1 MLRNTFVH
9 LPHIGLTTE
18 QRLWA
23 SGILTWNDLFEQ
35 KTEDA
40 KKFQHL
46 KNLISLSEYKLQ
58 MKDAKFFTDR
68 LRSDQHWRIFQ
79 DFRDRTAYLD
89 IETTGLRE
97 KDHITTIALFDGKK
111 IFHYIYGKNLKQFKY
126 DIKKYKVLITYNGKC
141 FDVPILEREF
151 KINLPQAHLDL
162 RYILRSLGNSGGLKS
177 CEHQLGLS
185 RGDLEGIDGYFA
197 VHLWHDYLNGNK
209 KALET
214 LLAYNIMD
222 TINLEK
228 LMLIA
233 YERKFKSCW
242 LNKRSIIS
250 IPKYPKDIEK
260 IKIPFKADSKTIEK
274 IKKKYY

>member
-9 LPHIGLTTE
+9 LPHIGLVTE
-18 QRLWA
+18 QQFWA
-23 SGILTWNDLFEQ
+23 NGILTWDDFFEQ
-35 KTEDA
+35 KTDYA

-46 KNLISLSEYKLQ
+46 KNLISLSERKLQ

-68 LRSDQHWRIFQ
+68 LRSDQHWRIFPE
-79 DFRDRTAYLD
+79 FLDRTVYLD
-89 IETTGLRE
+89 IETTGLRAR
-97 KDHITTIALFDGKK
+97 DHITTISVYDGKK
-111 IFHYIYGKNLKQFKY
+111 IFYYIYGKNLKQFKY

-151 KINLPQAHLDL
+151 KINLPQVHLDL
-162 RYILRSLGNSGGLKS
+162 RYILRSLGFTGGLKS

-185 RGDLEGIDGYFA
+185 RGDIEGIDGYFA

-233 YERKFKSCW
+233 YERNVKRCL
-242 LNKRSIIS
+242 LNKSSIIS
-250 IPKYPKDIEK
+250 IPKYTSK

-274 IKKKYY
+274 IKEKYY

>member
-9 LPHIGLTTE
+9 LPHIGLVTE
-18 QRLWA
+18 QQFWA
-23 SGILTWNDLFEQ
+23 NGILTWGDLFEQ
-35 KTEDA
+35 KTEYTN
-40 KKFQHL
+40 KFQHL
-46 KNLISLSEYKLQ
+46 KNLISLSERKLQ
-58 MKDAKFFTDR
+58 LQDAKFFTDR
-68 LRSDQHWRIFQ
+68 LRTDQHWRIFPE
-79 DFRDRTAYLD
+79 FRDRTAYLD
-89 IETTGLRE
+89 IETTGLRA
-97 KDHITTIALFDGKK
+97 KDHITTISVYDGKK
-111 IFHYIYGKNLKQFKY
+111 IFYYIYEKNLKQFKY

-162 RYILRSLGNSGGLKS
+162 RYILRSLGITGGLKS

-185 RGDLEGIDGYFA
+185 RGDIEGIDGYFA
-197 VHLWHDYLNGNK
+197 VHLWYDYLSGNK

-233 YERKFKSCW
+233 YERKVKSR
-242 LNKRSIIS
+242 L
-250 IPKYPKDIEK
+250 PKKSPIFLMTKGSRKTGK
-260 IKIPFKADSKTIEK
+260 IKIPFKADGKTIKK
-274 IKKKYY
+274 IKEKYY

>member
-9 LPHIGLTTE
+9 LPHIGLVTE
-18 QRLWA
+18 QQFWA
-23 SGILTWNDLFEQ
+23 NGILTWDDFFEQ
-35 KTEDA
+35 KTDYA

-46 KNLISLSEYKLQ
+46 KNLISLSERKLQ

-68 LRSDQHWRIFQ
+68 LRSDQHWRIFPE
-79 DFRDRTAYLD
+79 FLDRTVYLD
-89 IETTGLRE
+89 IETTGLRAR
-97 KDHITTIALFDGKK
+97 DHITTISVYDGKK
-111 IFHYIYGKNLKQFKY
+111 IFYYIYGKNLKQFKY

-151 KINLPQAHLDL
+151 KINLPQVHLDL
-162 RYILRSLGNSGGLKS
+162 RYILRSLGFTGGLKS

-185 RGDLEGIDGYFA
+185 RGDIEGIDGYFA

-222 TINLEK
+222 TINLKK

-233 YERKFKSCW
+233 YERNVKRCL
-242 LNKRSIIS
+242 LNKSSIIS
-250 IPKYPKDIEK
+250 IPKYTSK

-274 IKKKYY
+274 IKEKYY

>member
-9 LPHIGLTTE
+9 LPHIGLVTE
-18 QRLWA
+18 QQFWA
-23 SGILTWNDLFEQ
+23 NGILTWDDFFEQ
-35 KTEDA
+35 KTDYA

-46 KNLISLSEYKLQ
+46 KNLISLSERKLQ

-68 LRSDQHWRIFQ
+68 LRSDQHWRIFPE
-79 DFRDRTAYLD
+79 FLDRTVYLD
-89 IETTGLRE
+89 IETTGLRAR
-97 KDHITTIALFDGKK
+97 DHITTISVYDGKK
-111 IFHYIYGKNLKQFKY
+111 IFYYIYGKNLKQFKY

-151 KINLPQAHLDL
+151 KINLPQVHLDL
-162 RYILRSLGNSGGLKS
+162 RYILRSLGFTGGLKS

-185 RGDLEGIDGYFA
+185 RGDIEGIDGYFA
-197 VHLWHDYLNGNK
+197 VHLWHDYLDGNK

-222 TINLEK
+222 TINLKK

-233 YERKFKSCW
+233 YERNVKRCL
-242 LNKRSIIS
+242 LNKSSIIS
-250 IPKYPKDIEK
+250 IPKYTSK

-274 IKKKYY
+274 IKEKYY